1 MRCRLFRSIGCLL
14 TSLMAGGV
22 VATDSLTPAELAMQ
36 VKPVRVMGGHLAFR
50 TENCRVMVMQTGD
63 SCALLVLPDKAEY
76 AVRVKRVSERLSAL
90 LFVGQENTLAS
101 LPVGEGKLILPEEL
115 VEQMKEADCPGG
127 SGVQTLVSLIK
138 TDEFKHVA
146 LSDRGRLVLS
156 FSAGGG
162 PGVQFYPAVARLD
175 ALEVVG
181 KLAGRRDV
189 LRIAEVLGYG
199 EDASRGT
206 RERLSRNLKCQ
217 VLFYNS
223 DDEALMAERG
233 GKVYV
238 GQRDAVRKLMEGGKA
253 PRAVLRFPDEMA
265 ALPQLPKPPPPPMPG
280 AAEALD
286 AYLKYL
292 RTL

>member
-1 MRCRLFRSIGCLL
+1 MRSCWLRCVACFLV
-14 TSLMAGGV
+14 SLMVGGAG
-22 VATDSLTPAELAMQ
+22 AAEPLTPAELAVQ
-36 VKPVRVMGGHLAFR
+36 VKPVREMGGHLAFR
-50 TENCRVMVMQTGD
+50 TENCRVMVIQTGD

-76 AVRVKRVSERLSAL
+76 AVRVKRVAERLSAL
-90 LFVGQENTLAS
+90 LFAGQEDTLSS
-101 LPVGEGKLILPEEL
+101 LSVGEGKLILPAELAQQMEE
-115 VEQMKEADCPGG
+115 AGCTGG

-138 TDEFKHVA
+138 TDEFNHVS
-146 LSDRGRLVLS
+146 LNDRGRLVLS
-156 FSAGGG
+156 FSSGGG
-162 PGVQFYPAVARLD
+162 PGVLFYPAVARLD

-181 KLAGRRDV
+181 KLAGRRDA
-189 LRIAEVLGYG
+189 LRIADTLGYG
-199 EDASRGT
+199 EDASRGI

-223 DDEALMAERG
+223 DDEAMMAERG
-233 GKVYV
+233 GKIYV

-253 PRAVLRFPDEMA
+253 PRSVLRFPEEMA

>member
-1 MRCRLFRSIGCLL
+1 MLRCMAVFMALL
-14 TSLMAGGV
+14 IAGG
-22 VATDSLTPAELAMQ
+22 AMAADALTPAELATQ
-36 VKPVRVMGGHLAFR
+36 VKPVRVLGGHLAFR
-50 TENCRVMVMQTGD
+50 TENCHVMVLQTGD

-90 LFVGQENTLAS
+90 LFAGREDTLAS
-101 LPVGEGKLILPEEL
+101 LSVGEGKLILPEEL
-115 VEQMKEADCPGG
+115 VQQMEEADCLGG

-138 TDEFKHVA
+138 SDEFNHVA
-146 LSDRGRLVLS
+146 LNDRGRLVLS
-156 FSAGGG
+156 FSSDGG
-162 PGVQFYPAVARLD
+162 PGVLFYPAVARLD
-175 ALEVVG
+175 VLEVVG
-181 KLAGRRDV
+181 KLAGRRDA
-189 LRIAEVLGYG
+189 LRIADILGYG

-217 VLFYNS
+217 VMFYNS
-223 DDEALMAERG
+223 DDEAMMAERG
-233 GKVYV
+233 GKIYV

-253 PRAVLRFPDEMA
+253 PRAVLRFPEEMT
-265 ALPQLPKPPPPPMPG
+265 ALPELPKPPPPPMPG